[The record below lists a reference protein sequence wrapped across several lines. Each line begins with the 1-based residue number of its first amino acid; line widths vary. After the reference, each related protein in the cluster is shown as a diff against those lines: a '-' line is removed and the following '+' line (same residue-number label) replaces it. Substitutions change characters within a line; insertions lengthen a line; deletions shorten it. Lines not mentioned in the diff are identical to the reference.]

1 MNKSDLK
8 SQDCDQKYAGY
19 KRSPIEIDLTSQFNV
34 AIRHKSSQSL
44 LTKGQRLCSQEDE
57 VFAKRVNQGKIISY
71 RDT

>member
-19 KRSPIEIDLTSQFNV
+19 KRSPTEIDLTSQFNV
-34 AIRHKSSQSL
+34 TIRHKSSKNI
-44 LTKGQRLCSQEDE
+44 LTKSQRLCSQEDE
-57 VFAKRVNQGKIISY
+57 VFAKCVNQGENISY